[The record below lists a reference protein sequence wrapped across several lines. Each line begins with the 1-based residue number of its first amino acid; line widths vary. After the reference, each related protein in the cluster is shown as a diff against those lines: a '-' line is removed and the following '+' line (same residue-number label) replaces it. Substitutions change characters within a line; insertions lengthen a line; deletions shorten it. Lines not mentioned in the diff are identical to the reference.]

1 MIPHTNALLSRSC
14 SIVLFRW
21 ARRESPPPRTAQRDW
36 LWSLPTRASAR
47 SLTSLIV
54 VLGSKQ
60 ERQFVM
66 PKRSQQSDQRCG
78 RPCRKCASHRH
89 GGRRYPSRELCLGP
103 VILSVMRQPPQVTC
117 MRARW
122 HEAAW
127 YVVAESIVR
136 QALGYGERGSPAVA
150 AALFVIPANKVR
162 PLSPSFSILVLS
174 SILSRI

>member
-1 MIPHTNALLSRSC
+1 
-14 SIVLFRW
+14 
-21 ARRESPPPRTAQRDW
+21 
-36 LWSLPTRASAR
+36 
-47 SLTSLIV
+47 
-54 VLGSKQ
+54 
-60 ERQFVM
+60 
-66 PKRSQQSDQRCG
+66 
-78 RPCRKCASHRH
+78 
-89 GGRRYPSRELCLGP
+89 
-103 VILSVMRQPPQVTC
+103 

-136 QALGYGERGSPAVA
+136 EALGYGERGGLAVA